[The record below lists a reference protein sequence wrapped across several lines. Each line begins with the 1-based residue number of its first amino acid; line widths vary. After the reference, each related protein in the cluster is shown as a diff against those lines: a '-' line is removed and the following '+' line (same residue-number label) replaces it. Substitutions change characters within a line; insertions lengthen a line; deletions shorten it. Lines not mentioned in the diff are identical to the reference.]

1 MDSQRPDTS
10 ELQVNDLD
18 NFADLGRG
26 TDTPIQPT
34 GAEFAAPSSISETPS
49 GAQTNNPPAPPHDGE
64 AADQIDEYMA
74 DLMHRYGMSSEAGH
88 SEQGPIATQ
97 ESDEPVI
104 ESPAPEETPRREPTV
119 PAESTHGLTAMR
131 DLANLNAR
139 RAIDKHFAEQ
149 LTKQAFAKFV
159 LAALAMV
166 VAVLMAEYSIAGGPM
181 LFTTAV
187 VATTCA
193 TMWVIQY
200 LITTRRLL
208 GLVNK
213 KIVMPA
219 GPIEGKK
226 AVSMRANE
234 DAALGSRVM
243 RKRRFR

>member
-1 MDSQRPDTS
+1 MDSQYPEIS
-10 ELQVNDLD
+10 KLQVDDLD
-18 NFADLGRG
+18 NSADLGRG

-34 GAEFAAPSSISETPS
+34 GAEFGAPSSIAQTPS
-49 GAQTNNPPAPPHDGE
+49 GAQANSPPAPAHDGE

-74 DLMHRYGMSSEAGH
+74 DLMQRYGMSSEAGN
-88 SEQGPIATQ
+88 SEQSPTAAQ
-97 ESDEPVI
+97 ASDEPAV
-104 ESPAPEETPRREPTV
+104 ESPAPEPTPPREPAV
-119 PAESTHGLTAMR
+119 PAESTLGLTAMR

-149 LTKQAFAKFV
+149 LAKQAFANFV

-181 LFTTAV
+181 LFTAAV

-193 TMWVIQY
+193 TMWVVKY

-213 KIVMPA
+213 QIVMA
-219 GPIEGKK
+219 AAPIEGKK

-234 DAALGSRVM
+234 DAAFGSHTM